1 MIPKSVFITGAS
13 SGLGRAL
20 ALEYGK
26 RGAHV
31 TVAAR
36 RETELA
42 SLQTEIEA
50 AGGKA
55 SVLVLDVADAEA
67 AHGAARKADALMGS
81 LDLVIANAGLGGA
94 THASRIE
101 LSDLSRMMDV
111 NVRGAMA
118 TLLGA
123 VPIMMEQKRGQLAG
137 VSSLAGRRVLPAG
150 APYSASKAALA
161 VFMEGLR
168 LDLATAGIEVSDVQ
182 PGFVDTPLTQK
193 NDFEMP
199 FIWPAERAAR
209 YIADR
214 LESNPRI
221 VAFPFPLT
229 FLTRVSQLMPF
240 GLYRMLVSR
249 LR

>member
-1 MIPKSVFITGAS
+1 MIPATVLVTGAS

-36 RETELA
+36 REGELA
-42 SLQTEIEA
+42 SLKAEIEA

-55 SVLVLDVADAEA
+55 SLLVVDVADAEA
-67 AHGAARKADALMGS
+67 AHAAARKADGLMGS

-101 LSDLSRMMDV
+101 LADLTRMIDV

-123 VPIMMEQKRGQLAG
+123 IPIMMEQKRGQLAS
-137 VSSLAGRRVLPAG
+137 VSSLAGRRALPAG
-150 APYSASKAALA
+150 APYSASKAALS

-168 LDLATAGIEVSDVQ
+168 LDLRTAGIEVSDVQ
-182 PGFVDTPLTQK
+182 PGFVDTPLTRK

-199 FIWPAERAAR
+199 FIWPAEKAAR
-209 YIADR
+209 YIAAE
-214 LESNPRI
+214 LEKGPRI

-229 FLTRVSQLMPF
+229 LLTRLSQVMPF
-240 GLYRMLVSR
+240 GLYRMLVQR